1 MLGITPSTQA
11 LRALL
16 NGGNNRDNWKEGHTH
31 AAERKL
37 KAPEDTSQ
45 ISFCGRLK
53 HLTWAWFTLTMS
65 TGGLALLLSATPHRF
80 PGLTIIGKILYIL
93 NLVFFVSLVAGITAR
108 FIMTLSALKTSLT
121 HPTESLFF
129 PCFWL
134 STATILAG
142 SCIYGVPSSGPW
154 LPVALHV
161 CFWIYVALSTL
172 SAIVQFFILF
182 KGAHLPI
189 QSMTPAW
196 ILPIFPAML
205 VGTLA
210 AVIAPLQPPE
220 QRLPILV
227 AGVSYLGLGLM
238 VAFLIYPLY
247 LRRLMQHGLPAPEMR
262 PGMFIPVG
270 QMGYTALALIRMSQT
285 MPENSVYFA
294 ANPGAV
300 TVLRTMALW
309 IGIWI
314 WMLGFW
320 FLATSLIAVMEVVV
334 EWRLRFSLSWWAFV
348 FPNVG
353 FAVATIEIGQ
363 EFGSQAVLWVSSAMT
378 IALVVTWFVVLVAH
392 VRAFL
397 AKEIMWPGQD

>member
-1 MLGITPSTQA
+1 
-11 LRALL
+11 
-16 NGGNNRDNWKEGHTH
+16 
-31 AAERKL
+31 
-37 KAPEDTSQ
+37 
-45 ISFCGRLK
+45 
-53 HLTWAWFTLTMS
+53 
-65 TGGLALLLSATPHRF
+65 
-80 PGLTIIGKILYIL
+80 
-93 NLVFFVSLVAGITAR
+93 
-108 FIMTLSALKTSLT
+108 
-121 HPTESLFF
+121 
-129 PCFWL
+129 
-134 STATILAG
+134 
-142 SCIYGVPSSGPW
+142 
-154 LPVALHV
+154 
-161 CFWIYVALSTL
+161 
-172 SAIVQFFILF
+172 
-182 KGAHLPI
+182 
-189 QSMTPAW
+189 
-196 ILPIFPAML
+196 ML

-238 VAFLIYPLY
+238 VALLIYPLY

-270 QMGYTALALIRMSQT
+270 QMGYTALALMRMSQT
-285 MPENSVYFA
+285 IPENSAYFA

-363 EFGSQAVLWVSSAMT
+363 ELRSQAVLWVSSAMT

-397 AKEIMWPGQD
+397 TKEIMWPGQD